1 MGLLDDL
8 DLGREAYSKKRPL
21 KLEGFERPVPKP
33 EPTQRPA
40 NWTPELAM
48 EEVRSKRSTS
58 GQTPAW
64 DPPAEEPSLQE
75 TDPNLAQAYKD
86 INTFKKDI
94 SALSSDVSNYKEI
107 AGTKTNALNDF
118 YENTVAPFWQEQ
130 FSEGFLETP
139 ELDLKKPES
148 IDGFFKDI
156 DSRYDGFQKRVDEG
170 DTSWFGEDEQ
180 LGRASRMLKGK
191 RKYDLI
197 KQKHARMLKDYHQS
211 QNAFN
216 SAEARKKAMKE
227 ALMSLPENARRAAG
241 TWKEENPDKTLTPSQ
256 INSLLD
262 KQKFEKPQYSLTGD
276 LINPDKV
283 DPRLN
288 LDEGDYY
295 SKKDQDRQGKRLG
308 AVEKYGL
315 SGLQKDLKEL
325 DTATKLKKH
334 GMMYSVLGEI
344 ANRSIYISAA
354 EKEAI
359 NLDRIKKA
367 GFGSYKG
374 TDINEAIEN
383 LGGEDR
389 IIAASLVEN
398 VGKAHVALERAKVFH
413 AANVKQKGAEEAK
426 REIELAEKNFSA
438 AFNAAIQGG
447 FGEEIEK
454 RGRSN
459 SWYGNLYNAYRAGD
473 LLEDAS
479 DFTLK
484 LAGYSEFTQTDAKK
498 LIDIMTEMQNLET
511 SETYKS
517 YKQSS
522 SDNLLDAFGNIFKH
536 GLAIPE
542 MVTETLTGFFNTYFT
557 EAPRTLAITTGT
569 GALAGTVITPGAGT
583 LAGAGTGAAWGL
595 RLNAGVSSFVMEY
608 VGEFLSEMEKAGVD
622 WHNPN
627 VFMAAFNNPT
637 LMAEVREKATKKA
650 GGVAFFDI
658 IAAGIAG
665 KTMRLVKNPSSLKKL
680 PNGVKAFRQELDA
693 GIQVSSARQS
703 LAMGAELAVQ
713 GGLGGTGEAVGQ
725 LLTLDPGEEIDWDAI
740 AAEMGIEALG
750 PGGWGF
756 ATNYA
761 LSKFRGG
768 YALED
773 LTGTEA
779 NILNKEQTADG
790 YVEQVDQAGFRYE
803 RRRFNTAQD
812 YLNYVVEQTGMDLNS
827 PTGFLV
833 SKLVGFAQA
842 SGKIGNLGVVVADR
856 TPFSGSTTRGA
867 YNNGT
872 IFLNKKALAGREDST
887 PFVLLH
893 EGGHYI
899 QDMFFTPEMVSD
911 MYGKYHGDD
920 DAKKLS
926 WAQYKLGRQVLS
938 LEDLSTSE
946 LNTVNS
952 TFDTTSDL
960 VKHAEWFTSQVG
972 AALAIESGLAG
983 GTKVDSNVKKAVRA
997 MMKYI
1002 TGDESVEQFFPPS
1015 PESDADGAVRL
1026 ALLAQLGFDPNTL
1039 QNNRAAFVAEDGSQA
1054 AGTTVNP
1061 FEVNLA
1067 NMANWDQNTRDVW
1080 ARILGYKNWKSLP
1093 NKFKRGGA
1101 VRRDKTLAG
1110 GGDPTATVDL
1120 SDPEVQQ
1127 KLYKGSNISKPVAT
1141 ETQEGGGNLKKV
1153 TTLSPEKSKTGGK
1166 VGAAART
1173 ALSKGAAETD
1183 VEELGS
1189 KTIKTSAGEP
1199 LNIIKKAGDGG
1210 PIDLK
1215 GVPKE
1220 RSRVESRI
1228 KEIKDTIAELK
1239 TPNKVWDSSE
1249 KTGPRWV
1256 EQPRFETA
1264 EDQKKA
1270 IAPLENELKGLE
1282 ARSKNIKEVPVSKG
1296 GKPIPEGLG
1305 TGPKDEFSIA
1315 KQKVDNIIEKAGE
1328 ATKPKPAKVEVV
1340 KPKPVPTKNKSGKPN
1355 IARDPIAKKDNLDEV
1370 KPTVSKQEK
1379 EADKPKEVAK
1389 SKVTPKKLFED
1400 PKPIKEST
1408 LKKLEAK
1415 SEKRK
1420 EQAVESKKDRDAPD
1434 SVKDVQDSISELSR
1448 LNNKEMAGRIS
1459 KAKKSIIKRKTEQ
1472 IQSLTKDDL
1481 MNMKINGK
1489 SRKLSEVKRS
1499 LLKKVSVDPLDIL
1512 RELLFPGL
1520 DPDSNI
1526 FEALGFSEFE
1536 DIFDGL
1542 EAKTLTPDQIK
1553 KLNSKIENYFDNNL
1567 PELSEQAPVVEG
1579 VLVPYGVHDVSI
1591 PGAAA
1596 LNGKTEKSVQISF
1609 TNNLGEEGDII
1620 NVKGK
1625 RQKEGGIWYGDK
1637 EFTPVKGRYGWEIL
1651 GKKELLKDG
1660 KVYAYK
1666 YSLKAV
1672 TEDQA
1677 RRDLPW
1683 HEVPASAIPGRL
1695 NDFSVADNR
1704 GGKVSRENFR
1714 DPLSPITRQYLSIGQ
1729 ALRGKSK
1736 TALTAMSGDWNNKA
1750 KEGIPA
1756 RNAYRL
1762 FRAMSKGDVDYG
1774 LLETLYGKDTD
1785 TSKVSYD
1792 DARMIGTMVL
1802 GALAPARTT
1811 SKRRVAS
1818 MQKNLKSNFDPV
1830 EEKLEKENKASGGRA
1845 ESYEQTTF
1853 KIDEEGN
1860 TINFLRGLYSRI
1872 RADEKSRQKSKD
1884 DLRAADLVLIDLMNA
1899 EDQFG
1904 MTKDQIR
1911 TELTTLFTD
1920 PNNEFFGLVDVFRAG
1935 IDVQSGDATK
1945 VAKRFEDGRPVIT
1958 PTEDQ
1963 AKALDKDFA
1972 EIEGLGKSMSPDVV
1986 GTENEGGSGK
1996 STISSKSVRKEKFTP
2011 DEFTV
2016 EDSDLAT
2023 PKPEEGTW
2031 QDLFINGIGMEA
2043 SYDWVKLIAEKLK
2056 ERGLIPKDTVIV
2068 SHPEI
2073 RELDASLSRVEAD
2086 QRHANRTI
2094 LTPRVLAN
2102 IIEKNGID
2110 NLISLPDTNKQGRVT
2125 EGGPGSGM
2133 LFYSS
2138 ILSKMVS
2145 EYGKITKGKKGVVD
2159 AGITPAELYKRAIEL
2174 FGEYRDG
2181 GARWAKKHDNGFEVS
2196 SKAPTKLGKSFSAF
2210 NAKLSDGKS
2219 IEHHYQVNVKGHAS
2233 IKEGKGKPPKDTS
2246 IDSFAEYKKLWEQ
2259 YAEENPKKI
2268 EALRKAAEGKVLT
2281 DMFATTDV
2289 NQARALVDIIKPSRE
2304 LTDKEWFKFVE
2315 LFGGPEDTT
2324 IDKDSRYTQQK
2335 RNAEK
2340 QFAFAY
2346 FAQFIRKRVAE
2357 MGGMEEK
2364 FGDKIATE
2372 GASENVVESK
2382 PGVEDLDSPESRSV
2396 EDLGPAAEVENV
2408 STEEADGEFMS
2419 QIESN
2424 ELADAMMDPLTKGS
2438 TKKNW
2443 KKAGVI
2449 SNLGPLYKNIR
2460 KYLDMSDADMAKD
2473 KNLASLLKKDK
2484 FQSGLLKNKFHKG
2497 TFTPKQVRD
2506 MAKSILSPDQVN
2518 NAESDGEAAAKLQAL
2533 IDSRKE
2539 GVEDKAK
2546 SAKEN
2551 KAKREKA
2558 KAQEK
2563 NEALDP
2569 KYGDDRSIT
2578 LGSEITLVSEMPALL
2593 SERMAAS
2600 FLASAKG
2607 GFNLLPEEMRY
2618 KIRVTIFNQH
2628 ATLEDIA
2635 VKLQKDLN
2643 LKYGTEAR
2651 DFFDMMGVVLPTYA
2665 KVKIASREFNS
2676 RFREPIVEALKKY
2689 GVTDRVFGKY
2699 VQALA
2704 AGTFNRHVRGLLMEA
2719 QSDVM
2724 SSIADR
2730 QKKINDHESS
2740 LGAESITDTTKKELK
2755 ESISKYK
2762 SEIKQL
2768 EKDFESYSFTNYHNK
2783 DGEFA
2788 PSGFSDREAALLV
2801 ESSKKDPQMMKLLK
2815 DKNDIMGLWAKM
2827 NATTIKVAL
2836 ETGQIK
2842 QDEAFKLITAKSRAN
2857 SAEGLVDVVFNALGL
2872 DKKDDQYKENAKII
2886 RKTFN
2891 SESFKYQRNE
2901 EKGSMPEGYHY
2912 SPMQGFEDNEFHYE
2926 EQESLEQLVTG
2937 KSGGSSGWQS
2947 KRNNDVGKRVM
2958 GRRTGVDKPNP
2969 ESALAHAFLAHD
2981 AMVMRGAKIAPGQRI
2996 REWYELFLEMHKN
3009 KDNLGEKIEW
3019 SERFSEVAKNNGIE
3033 GLMND
3038 KRKRQIVFNEFNEF
3052 FDVLEEHEDGKMPTQ
3067 TGLKLKTKVV
3077 NGKERIV
3084 IRKGEI
3090 PINIANDPSLFLV
3103 KNGGE
3108 LQFVKFKLKDGK
3120 KGDGKTLTSR
3130 GARLTSELSNLNY
3143 QPSNPL
3149 FRAIQIPTRFLAQM
3163 YTSFNPDFLLS
3174 NAVKDAITGMIN
3186 VTEDEKKTIFK
3197 DLINPKN
3204 YGRAVKAIYKV
3215 EREMEQGPRSAKYK
3229 NMPLEEA
3236 LKIGD
3241 NDWEGW
3247 FRFFEANGMR
3257 TAFTSQ
3263 DEVTQYMEAVKEDI
3277 GILSKRGKFSKAKMK
3292 LLESNIV
3299 KTVEAMNAG
3308 VENAMRLLV
3317 AKHLLKKGFT
3327 VQQAVM
3333 AGRNISVDFN
3343 RKGTLSSGIG
3353 SLFLFFNAGVQ
3364 GNLRMIKSM
3373 VGRDR
3378 VAAAKLITGIMA
3390 FSFTWGLLQRM
3401 LTQHDEDEDGE
3412 NEGNH
3417 YDRLGDFER
3426 DTNLTMFFPGTD
3438 YNVRIPLPWGY
3449 NLFWMMGQK
3458 AANVAAQSMGSSMG
3472 GSGII
3477 SNGTN
3482 AMSNIYSTFN
3492 PLGGTLMPGF
3502 IAPLYQV
3509 AQNETFYGAPITKPN
3524 RQFEETPAAFRSSK
3538 NTKEFF
3544 VDFSKKMNGWLGGDE
3559 ITPGSMKRM
3568 FGSDEVVNPME
3579 DWSWALSGSDLEH
3592 IFEGYTGGP
3601 GATFSRL
3608 VSGAYSG
3615 INGNLDMNWAEVPV
3629 SRRFFR
3635 EGYSSYMTS
3644 KRFYN
3649 LKKRTDNA
3657 NEYVKN
3663 LKSGKNIKESKE
3675 AISGNRDLLQIKP
3688 MVDAADTK
3696 RKAIQRL
3703 VDKVNA
3709 SQLSESQKLDKVE
3722 KLEKQR
3728 VAAWLKVLYKARKM
3742 GIDV

>member
-1 MGLLDDL
+1 MSLLDDL
-8 DLGREAYSKKRPL
+8 DLGSFYDKERPL
-21 KLEGFERPVPKP
+21 ELKGFDKPLVLPQNPGSQQTQPSEVVEERP
-33 EPTQRPA
+33 
-40 NWTPELAM
+40 
-48 EEVRSKRSTS
+48 
-58 GQTPAW
+58 
-64 DPPAEEPSLQE
+64 LQE
-75 TDPNLAQAYKD
+75 TDPNRAQAYKD
-86 INTFKKDI
+86 IKTFKKDI
-94 SALSSDVSNYKEI
+94 SSLSSDVSMYKEI
-107 AGTKTNALNDF
+107 AGTKTDALNDF
-118 YENTVAPFWQEQ
+118 YKNTVSPFWQNE

-139 ELDLKKPES
+139 ELDISKPDS
-148 IDGFFKDI
+148 ISNFFKDV
-156 DSRYDGFQKRVDEG
+156 DTRYEGFQNRKDEG
-170 DTSWFGEDEQ
+170 DTSFFGEDEE

-197 KQKHARMLKDYHQS
+197 KQKHERMMKDYHQAQS
-211 QNAFN
+211 AFKNAE
-216 SAEARKKAMKE
+216 SRKTGMKE
-227 ALMSLPENARRAAG
+227 ALMSLPENVRRASEN
-241 TWKEENPDKTLTPSQ
+241 WKEENPGTPLSQ
-256 INSLLD
+256 SAIKKLLD
-262 KQKFEKPQYSLTGD
+262 DQKFESPQYGALGD
-276 LINPDKV
+276 LLNPDRV

-288 LDEGDYY
+288 LDTRDDFY
-295 SKKDQDRQGKRLG
+295 SRKDQARQQKRMDSV
-308 AVEKYGL
+308 AKNGL
-315 SGLQKDLKEL
+315 KGLQKDLIDLNTSK
-325 DTATKLKKH
+325 KLKKH
-334 GMMYSVLGEI
+334 GLLHSVLGQI
-344 ANRSIYISAA
+344 ASRSIYVSDE
-354 EKEAI
+354 EKEVI
-359 NLDRIKKA
+359 NLDRIKKS
-367 GFGSYKG
+367 GINKYKG
-374 TDINEAIEN
+374 QDIDEAIN
-383 LGGEDR
+383 SLGGEDR
-389 IIAASLVEN
+389 IIAAKLIEN
-398 VGKAHVALERAKVFH
+398 VGNANVALERAKMFF
-413 AANVKQKGAEEAK
+413 ASSAKQKGSEQAAQEL
-426 REIELAEKNFSA
+426 ELANKNYHA
-438 AFNAAIQGG
+438 ALGSAIQGG
-447 FGEEIEK
+447 FMEEVEK

-459 SWYGNLYNAYRAGD
+459 SWFGNLYNAAKSGD

-479 DFTLK
+479 DYTLK
-484 LAGYSEFTQTDAKK
+484 LGGYGDFTKTDAQN
-498 LIDIMTEMQNLET
+498 LINIMLEMQKLET
-511 SETYKS
+511 SETYAS

-522 SDNLLDAFGNIFKH
+522 SDGLGEAFINIFKH
-536 GLAIPE
+536 GAAIPE
-542 MVTETLTGFFNTYFT
+542 MITETLTGYFNTYLT
-557 EAPRTLAITTGT
+557 EAPRTVGATTLA
-569 GALAGTVITPGAGT
+569 GALAGSAGLGPGMA
-583 LAGAGTGAAWGL
+583 AGAGTGAVWGL
-595 RLNAGVSSFVMEY
+595 RLNAGVASFVMEY
-608 VGEFLSEMEKAGVD
+608 VGEVLSEFEKAGVD

-627 VFMAAFNNPT
+627 VFMAAFNNPV
-637 LMAEVREKATKKA
+637 LMAEVREKAATKA

-658 IAAGIAG
+658 ISAGIAG
-665 KTMRLVKNPSSLKKL
+665 KTSRLVNNPSSLKKL

-693 GIQVSSARQS
+693 GIQVKAARQS
-703 LAMGAELAVQ
+703 LGMAAELGVQ
-713 GGLGGTGEAVGQ
+713 GVLSGTGEAVGQ
-725 LLTLDPGEEIDWDAI
+725 LLTLDPGEKMNWDSI
-740 AAEMGIEALG
+740 AAEIGIDALG

-761 LSKFRGG
+761 LAKFRGG

-773 LTGTEA
+773 ITA
-779 NILNKEQTADG
+779 AQDNVLNSTPTADG
-790 YVEQVDQAGFRYE
+790 VVEQVDQAGFRYE

-833 SKLVGFAQA
+833 SKLVGFAAA
-842 SGKIGNLGVVVADR
+842 SDKIGNLGIVIADR
-856 TPFSGSTTRGA
+856 TPFSGATTRGA
-867 YNNGT
+867 YSRGT
-872 IFLNKKALAGREDST
+872 IFLNKKALSGREDST

-911 MYGKYHGDD
+911 MYNKYHGDD
-920 DAKKLS
+920 DARKLS

-938 LEDLSTSE
+938 MDDLSSSDR
-946 LNTVNS
+946 NTVES
-952 TFDTTSDL
+952 SFDKISDT
-960 VKHAEWFTSQVG
+960 VKQAEWFTAQV
-972 AALAIESGLAG
+972 AASLAIESGLVG
-983 GTKVDSNVKKAVRA
+983 GTKVDSNIKKAVKA
-997 MMKYI
+997 MMKYV
-1002 TGDESVEQFFPPS
+1002 TGDESVEQFFPPT

-1026 ALLAQLGFDPNTL
+1026 ALLSQLGFDPNTL
-1039 QNNRAAFVAEDGSQA
+1039 QNNRAAFALEDESQS
-1054 AGTTVNP
+1054 AGAMVNP

-1067 NMANWDQNTRDVW
+1067 NMANWDQKTRDVW
-1080 ARILGYKNWKSLP
+1080 ARILGWKDWKSLP

-1110 GGDPTATVDL
+1110 AGDPNATVDL

-1127 KLYKGSNISKPVAT
+1127 RLYKGSNVSRPVAT
-1141 ETQEGGGNLKKV
+1141 ETQQGGEGISGV
-1153 TTLSPEKSKTGGK
+1153 SAMSPEKSKTGGK

-1173 ALSKGAAETD
+1173 AMSKGAAETD
-1183 VEELGS
+1183 VDRGG
-1189 KTIKTSAGEP
+1189 K
-1199 LNIIKKAGDGG
+1199 DG
-1210 PIDLK
+1210 
-1215 GVPKE
+1215 
-1220 RSRVESRI
+1220 
-1228 KEIKDTIAELK
+1228 
-1239 TPNKVWDSSE
+1239 
-1249 KTGPRWV
+1249 
-1256 EQPRFETA
+1256 
-1264 EDQKKA
+1264 
-1270 IAPLENELKGLE
+1270 
-1282 ARSKNIKEVPVSKG
+1282 KG
-1296 GKPIPEGLG
+1296 GDPLPEGLG

-1315 KQKVDNIIEKAGE
+1315 KQKLNNIIEKAGE
-1328 ATKPKPAKVEVV
+1328 ATKTVEEKTTDPKAAFIGAET
-1340 KPKPVPTKNKSGKPN
+1340 KPVKGNV
-1355 IARDPIAKKDNLDEV
+1355 ARDPIAKKDNLDEV

-1379 EADKPKEVAK
+1379 EAVKPKEVAK

-1420 EQAVESKKDRDAPD
+1420 EQAVENKKDREAPD
-1434 SVKDVQDSISELSR
+1434 SVKDVQDKIYELSR
-1448 LNNKEMAGRIS
+1448 LINEDSKGELQGKTTMADEIS
-1459 KAKKSIIKRKTEQ
+1459 EAKKRIIKRKKEQ
-1472 IQSLTKDDL
+1472 IQSLKQADL
-1481 MNMKINGK
+1481 MNMTINGK
-1489 SRKLSEVKRS
+1489 KRTLSEVKQG
-1499 LLKKVSVDPLDIL
+1499 LLKKLSVYPLDIL
-1512 RELLFPGL
+1512 RELLIPGL

-1536 DIFDGL
+1536 SIFDGL
-1542 EAKTLTPDQIK
+1542 EGKTLTPAQIK
-1553 KLNSKIENYFDNNL
+1553 TLNSKIEDYFDNNL
-1567 PELSEQAPVVEG
+1567 PELSEQAPLVEG

-1637 EFTPVKGRYGWEIL
+1637 RFTPVKGRYGWEIL
-1651 GKKELLKDG
+1651 GKKELLKNG

-1683 HEVPASAIPGRL
+1683 HEVPASAIPGKF
-1695 NDFSVADNR
+1695 NDFSVTDNR
-1704 GGKVSRENFR
+1704 GGKVSRQNFR
-1714 DPLSPITRQYLSIGQ
+1714 DPLSPVTRQYLSIGQ

-1736 TALTAMSGDWNNKA
+1736 TDLTAMSDDWNNKA
-1750 KEGIPA
+1750 KQGIPA
-1756 RNAYRL
+1756 RNAFRL
-1762 FRAMSKGDVDYG
+1762 FRAKAEGSKDYG
-1774 LLETLYGKDTD
+1774 LLGTKFGKDTD
-1785 TSKVSYD
+1785 TSKVSYE

-1818 MQKNLKSNFDPV
+1818 MQKSLKANFDPT
-1830 EEKLEKENKASGGRA
+1830 EEGLEKLNKKAGGRA

-1853 KIDEEGN
+1853 RLDDEGN
-1860 TINFLRGLYSRI
+1860 SINFLRGLYSRI
-1872 RADEKSRQKSKD
+1872 RADENSRQKSKD
-1884 DLRAADLVLIDLMNA
+1884 NLRAADLVLIDLMNA

-1904 MTKDQIR
+1904 MTKDQVR
-1911 TELTTLFTD
+1911 TELTTLFID

-1935 IDVQSGDATK
+1935 IDVQSGDAAK

-1958 PTEDQ
+1958 TTEEQ
-1963 AKALDKDFA
+1963 AKALDKDFG
-1972 EIEGLGKSMSPDVV
+1972 EIEGVGKSMSPDVV
-1986 GTENEGGSGK
+1986 GTPDEGGTGR
-1996 STISSKSVRKEKFTP
+1996 STISPNSTRKDKSMPTEFTP
-2011 DEFTV
+2011 E
-2016 EDSDLAT
+2016 ESDLAT

-2043 SYDWVKLIAEKLK
+2043 SYDWVKLAAEKLK

-2102 IIEKNGID
+2102 IIEKYGLD
-2110 NLISLPDTNKQGRVT
+2110 NIVSLPDTNKQGRIT
-2125 EGGPGSGM
+2125 EGSPASGM
-2133 LFYSS
+2133 LFYTG
-2138 ILSKMVS
+2138 ILSKMVNQ
-2145 EYGKITKGKKGVVD
+2145 YGKLSKGKKGAVD
-2159 AGITPAELYKRAIEL
+2159 AGITATELIKRATTL
-2174 FGEYRDG
+2174 FQEYMDGENKY
-2181 GARWAKKHDNGFEVS
+2181 S
-2196 SKAPTKLGKSFSAF
+2196 
-2210 NAKLSDGKS
+2210 
-2219 IEHHYQVNVKGHAS
+2219 
-2233 IKEGKGKPPKDTS
+2233 
-2246 IDSFAEYKKLWEQ
+2246 
-2259 YAEENPKKI
+2259 
-2268 EALRKAAEGKVLT
+2268 
-2281 DMFATTDV
+2281 
-2289 NQARALVDIIKPSRE
+2289 
-2304 LTDKEWFKFVE
+2304 DKEWFKFLE
-2315 LFGGPEDTT
+2315 IFGGPPDRTIANEDA
-2324 IDKDSRYTQQK
+2324 RYAMQK
-2335 RNAEK
+2335 KTAK
-2340 QFAFAY
+2340 SQFAFSYLAR
-2346 FAQFIRKRVAE
+2346 FITKRVAE
-2357 MGGMEEK
+2357 MGGLEGQ
-2364 FGDKIATE
+2364 FGDDIATQ
-2372 GASENVVESK
+2372 GASENVVEDKSQ
-2382 PGVEDLDSPESRSV
+2382 EADLDSLESRSA

-2408 STEEADGEFMS
+2408 SIEEADSEFFKT
-2419 QIESN
+2419 IESN
-2424 ELADAMMDPLTKGS
+2424 ELADRMMEDISKS
-2438 TKKNW
+2438 NTKKTW
-2443 KKAGVI
+2443 QEQSEKLTQTYQK
-2449 SNLGPLYKNIR
+2449 IR
-2460 KYLDMSDADMAKD
+2460 KYIDMSDSDMAKD
-2473 KNLASLLKKDK
+2473 KNLARLIKKESGGIFSPAYVRALVDTILSKDQINSVVSDTEAVAKMDAYIKSRDKAAAEAAEDRAKKSKENTKESARRDAKDK
-2484 FQSGLLKNKFHKG
+2484 K
-2497 TFTPKQVRD
+2497 
-2506 MAKSILSPDQVN
+2506 
-2518 NAESDGEAAAKLQAL
+2518 ES
-2533 IDSRKE
+2533 
-2539 GVEDKAK
+2539 
-2546 SAKEN
+2546 N
-2551 KAKREKA
+2551 T
-2558 KAQEK
+2558 
-2563 NEALDP
+2563 
-2569 KYGDDRSIT
+2569 Y
-2578 LGSEITLVSEMPALL
+2578 LGSEIALVSEMPALL
-2593 SERMAAS
+2593 SERVSAA

-2676 RFREPIVEALKKY
+2676 RFRQPIVEALKKY

-2704 AGTFNRHVRGLLMEA
+2704 AGTFNRHVKSLLTEA
-2719 QSDVM
+2719 QDDVK

-2740 LGAESITDTTKKELK
+2740 LGSASMTESTKEELNESIK
-2755 ESISKYK
+2755 KYK

-2768 EKDFESYSFTNYHNK
+2768 ETDLKNYDESNYHNAAK
-2783 DGEFA
+2783 EFA

-2801 ESSKKDPQMMKLLK
+2801 ESSKKDPQMVKLLK
-2815 DKNDIMGLWAKM
+2815 DKNNIMGLWAKM

-2842 QDEAFKLITAKSRAN
+2842 QEEAFKLITAKSRA
-2857 SAEGLVDVVFNALGL
+2857 SSSEGLVDVVFNALGL
-2872 DKKDDQYKENAKII
+2872 DKKDPEYAENAEII

-2891 SESFKYQRNE
+2891 SKSWKAQRAA
-2901 EKGSMPEGYHY
+2901 EKGSMPDGYHY
-2912 SPMQGFEDNEFHYE
+2912 APMQGFEDNEFHYE
-2926 EQESLEQLVTG
+2926 EQESLEQLITG
-2937 KSGGSSGWQS
+2937 KSGSSSGWQS
-2947 KRNNDVGKRVM
+2947 KRNNDVGKKVM

-3009 KDNLGEKIEW
+3009 RDNLGEKIEW

-3052 FDVLEEHEDGKMPTQ
+3052 FDVLKEHEDGKMPTQ

-3077 NGKERIV
+3077 NGKERTV

-3143 QPSNPL
+3143 QPSNPW

-3186 VTEDEKKTIFK
+3186 ITEDEKKTIFK

-3215 EREMEQGPRSAKYK
+3215 EKEMEQGPRSAKYK
-3229 NMPLEEA
+3229 NMTLEEA
-3236 LKIGD
+3236 LKIED

-3257 TAFTSQ
+3257 TAFTNQ

-3327 VQQAVM
+3327 IQQAVM

-3353 SLFLFFNAGVQ
+3353 SIFLFFNAGVQ

-3378 VAAAKLITGIMA
+3378 MAAAKLVTGIMA

-3412 NEGNH
+3412 KEGNH
-3417 YDRLGDFER
+3417 YDRQGDFER
-3426 DTNLTMFFPGTD
+3426 DTNLKMFFPGTD
-3438 YNVRIPLPWGY
+3438 YNIGIPLPWGY
-3449 NLFWMMGQK
+3449 NLFWMLGQK
-3458 AANVAAQSMGSSMG
+3458 AANVAAQSMGPSMG

-3492 PLGGTLMPGF
+3492 PLGGTIMPGF
-3502 IAPLYQV
+3502 IAPIYQV
-3509 AQNETFYGAPITKPN
+3509 VQNETFYGAPITKPN
-3524 RQFEETPAAFRSSK
+3524 RQFDQSPAAFRSNK

-3544 VDFSKKMNGWLGGDE
+3544 VDFSKKMNAWLGGDE

-3601 GATFSRL
+3601 GSTFSRL

-3644 KRFYN
+3644 KRFYG
-3649 LKKRTDNA
+3649 LKNRVDEA
-3657 NEYVKN
+3657 NKYVKD
-3663 LKSGKNIKESKE
+3663 LKSGKNIKESRE
-3675 AISGNRDLLQIKP
+3675 AIAGNRDLLQIKP

-3709 SQLSESQKLDKVE
+3709 SQLSESEKLDKVE
-3722 KLEKQR
+3722 VLEKQR